1 MNDTL
6 SDLDRIPADPAT
18 AGTVATSDSATPD
31 SATPTA
37 APDRAL
43 GIVALVLGIA
53 GIVLQQWPLAAAAFV
68 LGVLSLRREPQARGF
83 AISGLVL
90 GALGT
95 LGWLLLLQLGLA
107 VALPIGLLSGA
118 LPFWF

>member
-18 AGTVATSDSATPD
+18 AGTVATSDSAT
-31 SATPTA
+31 STA

-83 AISGLVL
+83 AIAGLVL